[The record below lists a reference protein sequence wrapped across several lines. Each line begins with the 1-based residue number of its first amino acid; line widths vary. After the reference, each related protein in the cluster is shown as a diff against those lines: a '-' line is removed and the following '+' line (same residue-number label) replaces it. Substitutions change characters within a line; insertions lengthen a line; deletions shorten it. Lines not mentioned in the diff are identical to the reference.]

1 MRASKQVR
9 STKSEVKSGK
19 LKETH
24 ISGAEGLYDFTE
36 IKKIAGDY
44 LLRAMSHPK
53 GRPDKVVITIE
64 GIREK
69 PALIPL
75 LPFSTVPCASP
86 EEALKAIQKLLS
98 GAGISRKAIRNG
110 IRVVTGGATMRGASL
125 IYAQS
130 GVRAEPDMER
140 GIRVSRIGIRKDSER
155 RLSRRLSRN
164 GINTT
169 TVKEAIVLASK
180 VASCPG
186 VTAELCISDD
196 PDYTT
201 GYVASRRLGYVRV
214 TNIKQEGSHSGGRVF
229 FIKEGTAVRGVIR
242 YLEERPVVAGI

>member
-1 MRASKQVR
+1 MRASKTVVGRKGSQQAI
-9 STKSEVKSGK
+9 
-19 LKETH
+19 H
-24 ISGAEGLYDFTE
+24 ISGAEGLYNFSE
-36 IKKIAGDY
+36 IKRIAGDY

-53 GRPDKVVITIE
+53 GRPDKVVITMERIW
-64 GIREK
+64 GK

-75 LPFSTVPCASP
+75 LPFSTMPCASP
-86 EEALKAIQKLLS
+86 EEARKAIQKLLS

-125 IYAQS
+125 IYDQS

-140 GIRVSRIGIRKDSER
+140 GIRVSRIGIQKDSKR
-155 RLSRRLSRN
+155 RLSRRLSKD

-180 VASCPG
+180 VASCAG

-201 GYVASRRLGYVRV
+201 GYVASRRLGYVRI

-229 FIKEGTAVRGVIR
+229 FIQEGSAVRGVIR
-242 YLEERPVVAGI
+242 YLEERPVVVGT